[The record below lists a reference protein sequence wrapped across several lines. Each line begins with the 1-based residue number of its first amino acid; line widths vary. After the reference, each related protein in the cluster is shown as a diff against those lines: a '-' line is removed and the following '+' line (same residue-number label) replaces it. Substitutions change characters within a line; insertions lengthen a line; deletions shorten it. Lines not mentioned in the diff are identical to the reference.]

1 MSPKKILPLLLLSLL
16 SAWSASPSTDS
27 PRGRFVELHSCEVFA
42 GSCVVSSEANAAAN
56 YVLRVWQFD
65 RGSLKGVPLSGLT
78 VALLEKGD
86 QNLAVAENRASD
98 AVAYLP
104 TGLSAAQRTAL
115 LDWAREKTAATLNDS
130 HVKVVPLQAQL
141 ALEKVTFSAG
151 HDIAFSGATPLACDL
166 GGCGQMLWYEPRD
179 AATSFVVDELGQSR
193 VVEPLLSMQWMDH
206 GRQTLFVG
214 RFGDPEVTVPAL
226 CGEPAVPRQ
235 TASL

>member
-1 MSPKKILPLLLLSLL
+1 M
-16 SAWSASPSTDS
+16 
-27 PRGRFVELHSCEVFA
+27 ELHSCEVFA
-42 GSCVVSSEANAAAN
+42 GSCVVSSEAASAAN

-65 RGSLKGVPLSGLT
+65 RGDLKGVPLSGLT
-78 VALLEKGD
+78 VALLEKGEK
-86 QNLAVAENRASD
+86 NLAVTENSASD

-104 TGLSAAQRTAL
+104 PGLSVAQRTAL
-115 LDWAREKTAATLNDS
+115 LDWAREKTAAPLNDS

-151 HDIAFSGATPLACDL
+151 NDIAFNGATPLACDL
-166 GGCGQMLWYEPRD
+166 GGCGQMLWYEPRV
-179 AATSFVVDELGQSR
+179 AASSFVVDEIGQSR
-193 VVEPLLSMQWMDH
+193 IVEPLLAMQWTDH

-226 CGEPAVPRQ
+226 CGEPAAPRR

>member
-1 MSPKKILPLLLLSLL
+1 
-16 SAWSASPSTDS
+16 
-27 PRGRFVELHSCEVFA
+27 VELHSCEVFA

-65 RGSLKGVPLSGLT
+65 HGSFKGVPLSGLT

-86 QNLAVAENRASD
+86 KNLAVTENRASD

-104 TGLSAAQRTAL
+104 PGLSAAQRTAL

-141 ALEKVTFSAG
+141 ALENVTFSAG
-151 HDIAFSGATPLACDL
+151 HDIAFSAATPLACDL
-166 GGCGQMLWYEPRD
+166 GGCGQMLWYEPRV
-179 AATSFVVDELGQSR
+179 AATSFVVDEVGQSR

-226 CGEPAVPRQ
+226 CGEPAVPRR

>member
-1 MSPKKILPLLLLSLL
+1 
-16 SAWSASPSTDS
+16 
-27 PRGRFVELHSCEVFA
+27 VELHSCELFA
-42 GSCVVSSEANAAAN
+42 GSCIVSSEAESASN

-65 RGSLKGVPLSGLT
+65 RGSFKGTALNGLT

-86 QNLAVAENRASD
+86 KNLAVPENQASD

-104 TGLSAAQRTAL
+104 PGLSPAQRSAL
-115 LDWAREKTAATLNDS
+115 LDWAREKTAATLTDS
-130 HVKVVPLQAQL
+130 HVKVVPLEARL

-151 HDIAFSGATPLACDL
+151 SEIAFSGATPVACNV
-166 GGCGQMLWYEPRD
+166 GGCGEMLWYEPRD
-179 AATSFVVDELGQSR
+179 AVSSFVVDELGQSR
-193 VVEPLLSMQWMDH
+193 IVEPALSMQWMDH

-226 CGEPAVPRQ
+226 CGEPVVQR